1 MTLPDEGTPP
11 VDPVEPQIEE
21 PGGQEPIASP
31 ETPPEPSGIYKH
43 PHLQGKAPTE
53 VEAYVSLLEDTVRS
67 QSTRLTEK
75 EATPPPPPPGP
86 EGDFFTNPQEILR
99 HELKQAVAPIQAEID
114 NMKAQ
119 AKVNDAWQAIS
130 GKFQDFDQYRPYIEQ
145 MVKAS
150 GSTPSQINAGVLEN
164 YYYAAKGYVASQGGV
179 VTPQAPT
186 PPENRPPAAPNIPQ
200 HRPSSAPLPSSKGE
214 AAPRQLTEEERRL
227 AREFGMTEEEYI
239 KWGDIGDEEVVTVDL
254 DEMKGVAS

>member
-1 MTLPDEGTPP
+1 MTSPDEGTPP
-11 VDPVEPQIEE
+11 VDPVEPQITEQDGPE
-21 PGGQEPIASP
+21 DTGSQ
-31 ETPPEPSGIYKH
+31 ETPPDPQGLYAH
-43 PHLQGKAPTE
+43 PHLQGKGPGE

-75 EATPPPPPPGP
+75 EATPPPPPPAP

-99 HELKQAVAPIQAEID
+99 HELKQAVAPIRAEID

-119 AKVNDAWQAIS
+119 AKVNDAWQEIQ
-130 GKFQDFDQYRPYIEQ
+130 GKFKDFDSYRPYIEQ

-150 GSTPSQINAGVLEN
+150 GSTPGQINASVIEN
-164 YYYAAKGYVASQGGV
+164 FYYAAKGYVASQGGD
-179 VTPQAPT
+179 VTPNAPA
-186 PPENRPPAAPNIPQ
+186 PQEKPAAPNIPQ
-200 HRPSSAPLPSSKGE
+200 HRPSSAPLPSNKGE

-227 AREFGMTEEEYI
+227 AREFGMSEEEYI

-254 DEMKGVAS
+254 DDMKGASS